1 MACLRHA
8 GFFILIDG
16 MRGVESMRNLLGFL
30 LFVPLVMLAG
40 DSLPDPVPEPASVVL
55 MGAGLGVMA
64 YLGWKKNQ
72 KK

>member
-1 MACLRHA
+1 
-8 GFFILIDG
+8 
-16 MRGVESMRNLLGFL
+16 MRNLLGLSLFL
-30 LFVPLVMLAG
+30 PLVMLAG
-40 DSLPDPVPEPASVVL
+40 DNVPEPVPEPASMVL

>member
-1 MACLRHA
+1 
-8 GFFILIDG
+8 
-16 MRGVESMRNLLGFL
+16 MRNTLGLL

-40 DSLPDPVPEPASVVL
+40 DSLPEPVPEPASMVL